1 MTETEDAWG
10 PVSLAFVGAG
20 PRTTGILERIAANF
34 AGVWPG
40 GVLRIDVVDPFPPG
54 GGRVWRPGQAAHM
67 RMNSRARD
75 VTMFTDESVECT
87 GPLTPGPTLAD
98 WAARYGA
105 QEISAPDLAAE
116 ARSLA
121 PDSFPS
127 RRFAGEYL
135 RWCFRTARAALPEG
149 VEVYEHLAS
158 AVGLAERADG
168 RQVLALSDGSTV
180 AADVVVLAQGNID
193 GSPDP
198 LQQDRAAFAARHGG
212 TYLPPSC
219 TADIGLGGLPP
230 GADVLVSGFGLAFV
244 DLMSLLTEERGGR
257 FARGAD
263 GELAYLPSGA
273 EPVLWVGS
281 RRGVPH
287 LPKSGLALRGAEPGP
302 VRFATVE
309 AFRAALAGPAGGAGA
324 GTALTGSAGPGGAD
338 ATADL
343 WALTAKEFGW
353 GYYQELFTAHPERT
367 SRPWAEFA
375 RFYEKLDWDGA
386 ALHALVEESVAA
398 SDRLDLEVLQ
408 RPLAGLR
415 FASQDELET
424 WMRRHVRA
432 TVERVS
438 RPRCSAWAGG
448 ARSLFDAGNQLAELL
463 VSYAGELGPR
473 ASAAIE
479 RISEF
484 NSFFSSGPP
493 PFRLEQLLALSRAG
507 LVHFLG
513 AGTRIRTDE
522 SAGVFVASSGSL
534 AGERTARH
542 FVEARLAGPD
552 VLGGGDLMLSSLVA
566 AGRALTRGTPDAANV
581 LRLVAA
587 DGDYR
592 VPDRSGR
599 PHPRR
604 YALGAFAT
612 GGSLGSFSVPGTNS
626 PFFRQNDA
634 VGRRLLSQL
643 RALSRPP
650 RRPPAPSAQPAPA
663 PSAQPA
669 PAPVRLPEQLR
680 DDREPDGP
688 LLAGDRLVEAVD
700 DLQRPEGHQH
710 DAQLRQRDDRRFDI
724 AGEPPEHHTDDKGDA
739 TVDHCLDT

>member
-1 MTETEDAWG
+1 MTETEDTWG

-54 GGRVWRPGQAAHM
+54 GGRVWRPGQAPHM

-75 VTMFTDESVECT
+75 VTMFTDDSVECA
-87 GPLTPGPTLAD
+87 GPLAPGPTLAD
-98 WAARYGA
+98 WAAGYGER
-105 QEISAPDLAAE
+105 EISAPDLAAE

-135 RWCFRTARAALPEG
+135 RWCFRSALAALPEG
-149 VEVYEHLAS
+149 VEVHEHLAA
-158 AVGLAERADG
+158 AVGLSERADG
-168 RQVLALSDGSTV
+168 RQSLALSDGGTV
-180 AADVVVLAQGNID
+180 VADVVVLAQGNID
-193 GSPDP
+193 GSMDP
-198 LQQDRAAFAARHGG
+198 LERDRAAFAERHGG

-219 TADIGLGGLPP
+219 TADIGLSGLPP

-257 FARGAD
+257 FVRGAD
-263 GELAYLPSGA
+263 GELAYRPSGA

-287 LPKSGLALRGAEPGP
+287 LPKSGLALRGAAPGP

-309 AFRAALAGPAGGAGA
+309 AFRSAIAATSTEPH
-324 GTALTGSAGPGGAD
+324 S
-338 ATADL
+338 TADL
-343 WALTAKEFGW
+343 WSLTAKEFGW
-353 GYYQELFTAHPERT
+353 GYYQELFTGHPERT
-367 SRPWAEFA
+367 TRPWEDFA

-386 ALHALVEESVAA
+386 ELRALVEESVATD
-398 SDRLDLEVLQ
+398 DRLDLEGLQ
-408 RPLAGLR
+408 RPLEGLR
-415 FASQDELET
+415 FASGQELET
-424 WMRRHVRA
+424 WMLRYVRA
-432 TVERVS
+432 TVERVTLPA
-438 RPRCSAWAGG
+438 RSAWAGG

-463 VSYAGELGPR
+463 VSYPGELGPG

-513 AGTRIRTDE
+513 AGTRVRHDE
-522 SAGVFVASSGSL
+522 SSGCFVASSGSL
-534 AGERTARH
+534 AEERVARH

-552 VLGGGDLMLSSLVA
+552 VLGGSDPMLRSMVA
-566 AGRALTRGTPDAANV
+566 AGLARTRGSEDAPNV
-581 LRLVAA
+581 LRIVAA

-643 RALSRPP
+643 RTLARSPRPT
-650 RRPPAPSAQPAPA
+650 PAPA
-663 PSAQPA
+663 PAPQPA
-669 PAPVRLPEQLR
+669 AEPVRLPEQLR
-680 DDREPDGP
+680 GDREPDGS
-688 LLAGDRLVEAVD
+688 LLAGDRLEEAVY
-700 DLQRPEGHQH
+700 DLQRTQGHEH
-710 DAQLRQRDDRRFDI
+710 DAQLGQRDDRGIDI
-724 AGEPPEHHTDDKGDA
+724 AGEPPEHHTDDKGDTA
-739 TVDHCLDT
+739 GYYRLGT